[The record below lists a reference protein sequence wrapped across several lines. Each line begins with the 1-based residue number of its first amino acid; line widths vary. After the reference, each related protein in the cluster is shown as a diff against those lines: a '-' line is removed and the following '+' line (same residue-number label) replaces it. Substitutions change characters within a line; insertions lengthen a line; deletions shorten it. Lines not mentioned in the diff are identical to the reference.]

1 MQFADAGASTWRGF
15 NRNTPLLTA
24 PLIPTAPI
32 WEGRAQ
38 DWPHSMEEG
47 PGLPTEKSAACSLS
61 RAGETEPHPCRG
73 GRKEMAG

>member
-1 MQFADAGASTWRGF
+1 MLELLLGEASIGIPPYF
-15 NRNTPLLTA
+15 TA

-38 DWPHSMEEG
+38 DWPHSIEEG

-61 RAGETEPHPCRG
+61 RAEETEPHP
-73 GRKEMAG
+73 